1 MSITAAVKS
10 SSKSAFKEPA
20 YSTVHSVLSASPRTC
35 SSCSRWQASHRVA
48 SLCGKMHPKQPES
61 WHSRRSRESL
71 ALVPKG
77 KTEAGEA
84 GTSVKSFRSTTP
96 TLYQQPIQLLYSV
109 LHSGAK
115 PAGVPRKV
123 SPNPERYYIFISKV
137 YTVKSDAGRKR
148 GTKSTAKL
156 NLTPLGQT
164 SSCYVG
170 YMHDFLVSGSP
181 MGAPQHM
188 GIPATI
194 RFTMQGRHMSHDPG
208 HRSASTLLPTQNR

>member
-48 SLCGKMHPKQPES
+48 LLCGKMHPKQPES

-71 ALVPKG
+71 ALARKG

-115 PAGVPRKV
+115 PASEGFSQSGVLLHLPFQDIYCEIRCRTQTGNKKYCKAQL
-123 SPNPERYYIFISKV
+123 N
-137 YTVKSDAGRKR
+137 TVGTDFFMLCWLHARLFGEWVPDGRPTTHGHPSDYHVHHA
-148 GTKSTAKL
+148 
-156 NLTPLGQT
+156 
-164 SSCYVG
+164 
-170 YMHDFLVSGSP
+170 GSP
-181 MGAPQHM
+181 YEP
-188 GIPATI
+188 
-194 RFTMQGRHMSHDPG
+194 
-208 HRSASTLLPTQNR
+208 